1 MLKNHRPVNPLTW
14 LDYIK
19 TLKHPIL
26 SGVMFGMIIAIN
38 NSEQSYFFYGGH
50 MTEEPEETEQQPQKK
65 KLSIKQIVIFA
76 CIILAV
82 VGGGF
87 FAYSKFFAHHE
98 GGKESAKEDDK
109 KPKEQVLVPLEPLI
123 VNLTDKNRF
132 IKLSLQLEIGD
143 KKYEGLI
150 KEKMPLMR
158 DAIIMLI
165 TSKSFEAISG
175 PDGKMMLKD
184 EMLARLNQALGKE
197 VINNVYFTELMVQ

>member
-1 MLKNHRPVNPLTW
+1 
-14 LDYIK
+14 
-19 TLKHPIL
+19 
-26 SGVMFGMIIAIN
+26 
-38 NSEQSYFFYGGH
+38 
-50 MTEEPEETEQQPQKK
+50 MTEEPEEEQKPQKK

-76 CIILAV
+76 VIILVLA
-82 VGGGF
+82 GGGY
-87 FAYSKFFAHHE
+87 FAYSKFFAHRE
-98 GGKESAKEDDK
+98 AGKEAAKEAEK
-109 KPKEQVLVPLEPLI
+109 KPKEQILIALEPLI

-143 KKYEGLI
+143 KKYEPLL